1 MILKPRKM
9 PLSVQK
15 YLALNRRTPPNH
27 PKIPLIKEN
36 LRKGLAGYKGEC
48 AIDYPLSFLSEKKYA
63 IFHDVR
69 LPDESRFF
77 QMDSILICNEC
88 ILILEV
94 KNIAGKLYFDPVF
107 NQLIRTIDGEEKALS
122 DPLTQVKRHEDQF
135 QRWLQRNKLPAIP
148 ILSLVVI
155 SNPSTIIQTS
165 PENRNLNKI
174 VIHRD
179 QLPTKIMQFEK
190 QYHEPLI
197 SEKERKKIGQMIIKQ
212 HREANS
218 PILEKFQMCKNDLLK
233 GVHCPN
239 CEQLPMVRSFG
250 TWICPSCHHKNKN
263 AHTTSL
269 MDYALLIGSAITN
282 REMQDFLQIPSANL
296 CTRLLR
302 EMKLQPIGKNKGRS
316 YVLPQFD
323 PF

>member
-1 MILKPRKM
+1 MILKPRKI

-15 YLALNRRTPPNH
+15 YQALTRRTPPNH

-36 LRKGLAGYKGEC
+36 LRKGIAGYKGEC
-48 AIDYPLSFLSEKKYA
+48 AIDYPLSFLSNKKYS
-63 IFHDVR
+63 ILHDVR

-77 QMDSILICNEC
+77 QMDSVLICNEF

-107 NQLIRTIDGEEKALS
+107 NQLIRTIGAEEKALS
-122 DPLTQVKRHEDQF
+122 DPLTQVKRHEEQF
-135 QRWLQRNKLPAIP
+135 QRWLNGNKLPSIP

-155 SNPSTIIQTS
+155 SHPSTIITTS

-179 QLPTKIMQFEK
+179 QLPIKIMQIEK

-212 HREANS
+212 HTEANF
-218 PILEKFQMCKNDLLK
+218 PILEKLQMSKKDLLK

-239 CEQLPMVRSFG
+239 CEHLPMEKTYG
-250 TWICPSCHHKNKN
+250 TWFCPSCHHKNKN
-263 AHTTSL
+263 AHVISL
-269 MDYALLIGSAITN
+269 IDYALLIDPTITN
-282 REMQDFLQIPSANL
+282 QKMRDFLQIASANL
-296 CTRLLR
+296 CTRLIR
-302 EMKLQPIGKNKGRS
+302 EMDLQSTGENKGRS
-316 YVLPQFD
+316 YRLPQ
-323 PF
+323 

>member
-15 YLALNRRTPPNH
+15 YQALNRRTPPNH

-48 AIDYPLSFLSEKKYA
+48 AIDYPLSFLSEKKYS
-63 IFHDVR
+63 ILHDVR

-77 QMDSILICNEC
+77 QMDTILISNEFM
-88 ILILEV
+88 LILEV
-94 KNIAGKLYFDPVF
+94 KNMAGKLYFDPVF
-107 NQLIRTIDGEEKALS
+107 NQLIRTIDGEDKGFE
-122 DPLTQVKRHEDQF
+122 DPLTQAKRHEDQL
-135 QRWLQRNKLPAIP
+135 QRWLKRNKLPAIP

-179 QLPTKIMQFEK
+179 QLPSKIKQFEK
-190 QYHEPLI
+190 QYHELLI
-197 SEKERKKIGQMIIKQ
+197 SEKERKKIGHMIIKQ
-212 HREANS
+212 HTEANF
-218 PILEKFQMCKNDLLK
+218 PILEKLQMSKKDLLK

-239 CEQLPMVRSFG
+239 CEHLPMMRYVRY
-250 TWICPSCHHKNKN
+250 
-263 AHTTSL
+263 
-269 MDYALLIGSAITN
+269 MDLS
-282 REMQDFLQIPSANL
+282 E
-296 CTRLLR
+296 
-302 EMKLQPIGKNKGRS
+302 
-316 YVLPQFD
+316 LPT
-323 PF
+323 